1 LEAKVRLQRLNQQST
16 PVKVKITNMNEY
28 TSNRDKRCFSNPLK
42 RLFRISDKTLVI
54 LDERIV
60 SQSGIADDDNVWVE
74 QILTDEGITLK
85 IRKNIEEAG

>member
-1 LEAKVRLQRLNQQST
+1 
-16 PVKVKITNMNEY
+16 MNEY
-28 TSNRDKRCFSNPLK
+28 TSNSDKRYFSNPLK

-60 SQSGIADDDNVWVE
+60 SQSGIAEDDNVWVE

>member
-1 LEAKVRLQRLNQQST
+1 
-16 PVKVKITNMNEY
+16 MNEY
-28 TSNRDKRCFSNPLK
+28 TSNRDKRYFSNPLK

-60 SQSGIADDDNVWVE
+60 SQSGIAEDDNVWVE

>member
-1 LEAKVRLQRLNQQST
+1 
-16 PVKVKITNMNEY
+16 MNEY
-28 TSNRDKRCFSNPLK
+28 TSNRDKRYFPNPLK

-60 SQSGIADDDNVWVE
+60 SQSGIGEDDNVWVE

-85 IRKNIEEAG
+85 IRKNIGEAG